1 MPVVAASIRGRPT
14 DLRVRP
20 VFPIESGEGSVLPL
34 ALLAMGHTAVIPADA
49 GGNRKVDQ
57 NQ

>member
-1 MPVVAASIRGRPT
+1 MPVGA

-20 VFPIESGEGSVLPL
+20 VFPIESGEESVLPL